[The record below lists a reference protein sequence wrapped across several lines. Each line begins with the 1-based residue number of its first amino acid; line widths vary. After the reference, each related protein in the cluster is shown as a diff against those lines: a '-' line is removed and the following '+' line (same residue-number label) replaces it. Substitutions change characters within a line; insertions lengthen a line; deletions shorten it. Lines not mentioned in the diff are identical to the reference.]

1 MPEGNFPI
9 APHPRNINAPRDQ
22 DGNTY
27 LHELV
32 LLHAPPEK
40 LREAISLGADINAL
54 NKQNMPPLGLALLK
68 GEAHDVRNLLD
79 LGADINFA
87 TGKMSYA
94 NTPLVFNATYIAAF
108 TGNAEK
114 LDIILSKGGAAFI
127 NTPSIEPT
135 GYDDKWT
142 ALHVALKKSHYNI
155 VDTLLEAGAFAGAPG
170 GPSGDTPM
178 MLAIDN
184 DSALAIGKLVRAGVS
199 LEEKSPA
206 TGDTPLI
213 YAARRDKRYSVSRL
227 VQMGAD
233 TRATNNLGETALMYT
248 AHWGATRQMTE
259 ILATRPDINARNHK
273 QETAI
278 MLAAARGNADA
289 TTALVK
295 AGADLLLAD
304 SFNRTA
310 SIHAA
315 SSTNYSLRWSLEEAE
330 KLQLQKQFEKSYKK
344 FRPGG

>member
-32 LLHAPPEK
+32 LLHAPVEK
-40 LREAISLGADINAL
+40 LREAINLGADINAL
-54 NKQNMPPLGLALLK
+54 NKQNMPPLGLAILK
-68 GEAHDVRNLLD
+68 GDAGQMRDLLD

-87 TGKMSYA
+87 TGKMSYS
-94 NTPLVFNATYIAAF
+94 NTPLVFNATYLAAF

-155 VDTLLEAGAFAGAPG
+155 VDTLLDAGAFACAPG

-184 DSALAIGKLVRAGVS
+184 DSPQAIGKLVRAGVS
-199 LEEKSPA
+199 LEEKNPA
-206 TGDTPLI
+206 TGNTPLL
-213 YAARRDKRYSVSRL
+213 YAASRDKRFSLSRL
-227 VQMGAD
+227 LQMGAD
-233 TRATNNLGETALMYT
+233 TRAVNNAGETALMFT
-248 AHWGATRQMTE
+248 AWWGAVRQMNE
-259 ILATRPDINARNHK
+259 ILATRVNVNARNAK
-273 QETAI
+273 QETAVMI
-278 MLAAARGNADA
+278 AAARGNAEA
-289 TTALVK
+289 AQALVK
-295 AGADLLLAD
+295 AGADLLLTD
-304 SFNRTA
+304 NFNRTA

-315 SSTNYSLRWSLEEAE
+315 GSTNYSLRWSLEEAE
-330 KLQLQKQFEKSYKK
+330 KLQLQKQFETSYKK

>member
-1 MPEGNFPI
+1 VPEGNFPI

-32 LLHAPPEK
+32 LLRAPVEK

-54 NKQNMPPLGLALLK
+54 NKQNMPPLGLAILK
-68 GEAHDVRNLLD
+68 GDAAQMRDLLD

-87 TGKMSYA
+87 TGKMSYS

-114 LDIILSKGGAAFI
+114 LDIILAKGGAAFI
-127 NTPSIEPT
+127 NTPGIEPT

-142 ALHVALKKSHYNI
+142 ALHVALKKSHLNI
-155 VDTLLEAGAFAGAPG
+155 VDTLLDAGAFACAPG

-184 DSALAIGKLVRAGVS
+184 DSPHAIAKLLRAGVS
-199 LEEKSPA
+199 LEEKHPA
-206 TGDTPLI
+206 TGNTPLL
-213 YAARRDKRYSVSRL
+213 YAASRDKRFSVSRL
-227 VQMGAD
+227 LQMGAD
-233 TRATNNLGETALMYT
+233 TRAVNNAGENVLMLS
-248 AHWGATRQMTE
+248 AWWGAVRQVNDV
-259 ILATRPDINARNHK
+259 LATRPDINARNDK
-273 QETAI
+273 QETAVMI
-278 MLAAARGNADA
+278 AAARGHAEVA
-289 TTALVK
+289 QALVK
-295 AGADLLLAD
+295 AGADLLLTD
-304 SFNRTA
+304 NFNRTA
-310 SIHAA
+310 SAHAA
-315 SSTNYSLRWSLEEAE
+315 GSPNYSLRWSLEEAE
-330 KLQLQKQFEKSYKK
+330 KLQLQKQFETSYKK

>member
-32 LLHAPPEK
+32 LLHAPVEK
-40 LREAISLGADINAL
+40 LREAINLGADINAL
-54 NKQNMPPLGLALLK
+54 NKQNMPPLGLAILK
-68 GEAHDVRNLLD
+68 GDAGQMRDLLD

-87 TGKMSYA
+87 TGKMSYS
-94 NTPLVFNATYIAAF
+94 NTPLVFNATYIAAH

-114 LDIILSKGGAAFI
+114 LDIILSRGGAAFI
-127 NTPSIEPT
+127 NTPGIEPT

-142 ALHVALKKSHYNI
+142 ALHVALRKSYHNI
-155 VDTLLEAGAFAGAPG
+155 IDTLLDAGAFACAPG

-184 DSALAIGKLVRAGVS
+184 DSTPAINKLVRAGVS
-199 LEEKSPA
+199 LEERDPA
-206 TGDTPLI
+206 TGNTPLL
-213 YAARRDKRYSVSRL
+213 YAASRDKRWSVSRL
-227 VQMGAD
+227 LQMGAD
-233 TRATNNLGETALMYT
+233 TRVANNAGETPLML
-248 AHWGATRQMTE
+248 AAWWGATRQMNE
-259 ILATRPDINARNHK
+259 ILATRPDINARNSK

-278 MLAAARGNADA
+278 MLAAARGNAEA
-289 TTALVK
+289 VQALVK
-295 AGADLLLAD
+295 AGADLLLTD

-315 SSTNYSLRWSLEEAE
+315 GSTNYSLRWSLEEAE
-330 KLQLQKQFEKSYKK
+330 KLQLQKQFETSYKK

>member
-32 LLHAPPEK
+32 LLHAPVEK
-40 LREAISLGADINAL
+40 LREAISLGADLNAL
-54 NKQNMPPLGLALLK
+54 NKQNMPPLGLAILK
-68 GEAHDVRNLLD
+68 GDASQMRDLLD

-87 TGKMSYA
+87 TGKMSYS
-94 NTPLVFNATYIAAF
+94 NTPLVFNATYLAAF

-127 NTPSIEPT
+127 NTPAIEPT

-155 VDTLLEAGAFAGAPG
+155 VDTLLDAGAFSCAPG
-170 GPSGDTPM
+170 GPSGDTPI

-184 DSALAIGKLVRAGVS
+184 DSAHAIGKLVRAGVS
-199 LEEKSPA
+199 LEEKHPV
-206 TGDTPLI
+206 TGDTPLL
-213 YAARRDKRYSVSRL
+213 YAASRDKRWSVSRL

-233 TRATNNLGETALMYT
+233 TRATNNKGETALMLT
-248 AHWGATRQMTE
+248 AHWGATRQLNE
-259 ILATRPDINARNHK
+259 ILATRPNINARNAK

-278 MLAAARGNADA
+278 MMAAARGHADV
-289 TTALVK
+289 TTALIK

-304 SFNRTA
+304 SFNKTA

-330 KLQLQKQFEKSYKK
+330 KLQLQKQFEITYKK
-344 FRPGG
+344 LKPGG

>member
-32 LLHAPPEK
+32 LLRAPVEK
-40 LREAISLGADINAL
+40 LREAIQLGADINAL
-54 NKQNMPPLGLALLK
+54 NKQNMPPLGLAILK
-68 GEAHDVRNLLD
+68 GDAGQLRQLLD

-87 TGKMSYA
+87 TGKMSFA
-94 NTPLVFNATYIAAF
+94 NTPLVFNATYLAAHS
-108 TGNAEK
+108 GSAEK

-127 NTPSIEPT
+127 NTPGIEPT

-142 ALHVALKKSHYNI
+142 ALHAALRKSHYHI
-155 VDTLLEAGAFAGAPG
+155 VDTLLEAGAFACAEG
-170 GPSGDTPM
+170 GVSRDTPM

-184 DSALAIGKLVRAGVS
+184 DSALAIGKLQRAGVS
-199 LEEKSPA
+199 LEEKSLA

-213 YAARRDKRYSVSRL
+213 YAARRDKRSSVSRL

-233 TRATNNLGETALMYT
+233 TRATNNAGETALMFT
-248 AHWGATRQMTE
+248 AHWSALRQMNE
-259 ILATRPDINARNHK
+259 ILATRVNVNARNAK
-273 QETAI
+273 QETAVMI
-278 MLAAARGNADA
+278 AASRGNAEA
-289 TTALVK
+289 SAALIK
-295 AGADLLLAD
+295 AGADLLLTD
-304 SFNRTA
+304 SFNKTA

-315 SSTNYSLRWSLEEAE
+315 NSTNYSLRWSLEEAE
-330 KLQLQKQFEKSYKK
+330 KLQLQKQFEASYKK